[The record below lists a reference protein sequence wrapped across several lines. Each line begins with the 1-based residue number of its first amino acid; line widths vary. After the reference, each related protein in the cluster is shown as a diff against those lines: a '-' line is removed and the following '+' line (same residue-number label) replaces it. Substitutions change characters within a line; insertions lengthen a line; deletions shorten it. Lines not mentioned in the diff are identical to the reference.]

1 MDKAFEY
8 VIKNN
13 GVDTESSY
21 PYEAV
26 NGKECKYNKTNI
38 GATISSYHDI
48 PQNSEAVS
56 LYNLTEKD

>member
-1 MDKAFEY
+1 MEKAFEY

-26 NGKECKYNKTNI
+26 NGKECKYWKVK
-38 GATISSYHDI
+38 SVPYLKMMWFSY
-48 PQNSEAVS
+48 PPASQCG
-56 LYNLTEKD
+56 L

>member
-1 MDKAFEY
+1 MEKAFEY

-38 GATISSYHDI
+38 GATISSYHSI